1 MINKMEKIKQELAVE
16 ETRIDIIQQELV
28 SINQKLDNLIETV
41 TNNHLD
47 HLDRYNRLSERIT
60 VLEAEK
66 SQTRYLLGIS
76 VIILAALEFTL
87 KYIV

>member
-1 MINKMEKIKQELAVE
+1 MEQIKQELAVE
-16 ETRIDIIQQELV
+16 ETRIDIIQQELQ
-28 SINQKLDNLIETV
+28 SINRKLDNLIETV
-41 TNNHLD
+41 TNHHLD
-47 HLDRYNRLSERIT
+47 HLDRYNRLSERVT

-87 KYIV
+87 KYIL

>member
-1 MINKMEKIKQELAVE
+1 MEKIKQELAVE